1 MKVQFLP
8 QQWLFW
14 VCHIGGWLCVSLP
27 FVHLDVGQLDAVLT
41 GTGARD
47 GASYSWQTE
56 LLRFILS
63 LPVLLWYRYLFVSH
77 NWRQLV
83 PVELVSLTLGF
94 NLIFALFFS
103 YMLPYNIPRTEWWF
117 EWFQKESSGTT
128 REFDEKLISF
138 LYSYSAQLLWCFFYV
153 LIHSLKTNKT
163 FEQQEER
170 MQGELKTAM
179 ISSLSSQISPH
190 FLFNAMNNICCLMD
204 EDVGKAQTALRA
216 FSDVLRFSLNDSV
229 NQTISIKEE
238 MDLVQNYMEVVSIQF
253 EDKLRFSAQI
263 SEDVLTYSIPPMII
277 QLLVENAIKHGISQ
291 LKQGGVVTVKIAH
304 ESLGLRLVVENTG
317 ILQAKKNSHKRC
329 VGLKNIQERLLL
341 VYGDRATFQLYQ
353 RNTEVQ
359 AQLDAEQM
367 EADMRDKEAASVIAE
382 IYFPKIRSA

>member
-27 FVHLDVGQLDAVLT
+27 FVHLDVGQLDAVWT
-41 GTGARD
+41 GTGTRD

-56 LLRFILS
+56 LLRFILT
-63 LPVLLWYRYLFVSH
+63 LPVLLWYRYLFVRN

-94 NLIFALFFS
+94 NLIFAIFFS
-103 YMLPYNIPRTEWWF
+103 YLLPYSIPRTEWWF

-138 LYSYSAQLLWCFFYV
+138 IYSYTAQLLWCFFYV
-153 LIHSLKTNKT
+153 LIRTLQMNKS

-216 FSDVLRFSLNDSV
+216 FSDVLRFSLNDSL

-238 MDLVQNYMEVVSIQF
+238 MELVQNYMEVVSIQF
-253 EDKLRFSAQI
+253 EDKLTFSSNIPDNVMA
-263 SEDVLTYSIPPMII
+263 YSIPPMII

-291 LKQGGVVTVKIAH
+291 LKQGGVVRVTICH
-304 ESLGLRLVVENTG
+304 ESLGLRLTVENTG
-317 ILQAKKNSHKRC
+317 QLKSLNNQKQRC
-329 VGLKNIQERLLL
+329 VGLQNIRDRLQL
-341 VYGDRATFQLYQ
+341 VYGDKASFDLFQKD
-353 RNTEVQ
+353 EP
-359 AQLDAEQM
+359 
-367 EADMRDKEAASVIAE
+367 EADDSSASASESSVIANVF
-382 IYFPKIRSA
+382 FPKIRSH